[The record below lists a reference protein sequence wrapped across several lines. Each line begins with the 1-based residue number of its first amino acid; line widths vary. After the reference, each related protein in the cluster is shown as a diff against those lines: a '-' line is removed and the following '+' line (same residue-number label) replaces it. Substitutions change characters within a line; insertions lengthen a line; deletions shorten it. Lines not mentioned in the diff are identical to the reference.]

1 MHNIH
6 PMAKRQATTRIIAG
20 KFRGTKIP
28 FRLNKSLRPTE
39 NKTKETLFNWL
50 MNDLDQKLCLDMY
63 AGTGSLG
70 FEAISRGAV
79 RVVFIENDRDR
90 CRAINDIAKKLNV
103 QKSCNIFNANSIN
116 FDYKI
121 FEEKFDII
129 FLDPPFHGNLIKKSL
144 DIIFEQNL
152 LAEKGLIYIE
162 SEMDLNVESLTIRMK
177 KIGESKGGET
187 KFYLYES

>member
-1 MHNIH
+1 
-6 PMAKRQATTRIIAG
+6 MAKRQATTRIIAG

-90 CRAINDIAKKLNV
+90 YRAIIDIAKKLNV
-103 QKSCNIFNANSIN
+103 QKICNIFNANSIN

-144 DIIFEQNL
+144 EIIFEQNL

-162 SEMDLNVESLTIRMK
+162 SEMDLDVESLTIRMK

>member
-90 CRAINDIAKKLNV
+90 YRAIIDIAKKLNV
-103 QKSCNIFNANSIN
+103 QKICNIFNANSIN

-162 SEMDLNVESLTIRMK
+162 SEMDLDVESLTIRMK

>member
-90 CRAINDIAKKLNV
+90 YRAIIDIAKKLNV
-103 QKSCNIFNANSIN
+103 QKICNIFNANSIN

-144 DIIFEQNL
+144 EIIFEQNL

-162 SEMDLNVESLTIRMK
+162 SEMDLDVESLTIRMK

>member
-90 CRAINDIAKKLNV
+90 CRAIIDIAKKLNV

-162 SEMDLNVESLTIRMK
+162 SEMDLDVESLTIRMK

>member
-90 CRAINDIAKKLNV
+90 YRAIIDIAKKLNV
-103 QKSCNIFNANSIN
+103 QKICNIFNANSIN

-144 DIIFEQNL
+144 EIIFEQNL

-162 SEMDLNVESLTIRMK
+162 SEMDLDVESLTINMK

>member
-1 MHNIH
+1 
-6 PMAKRQATTRIIAG
+6 MAKRQATTRIIAG

-50 MNDLDQKLCLDMY
+50 MNDLDQKLCLDMF

-90 CRAINDIAKKLNV
+90 CRAIIDIAKKLNV

-129 FLDPPFHGNLIKKSL
+129 FLDPPFHGKLVKKSL

-162 SEMDLNVESLTIRMK
+162 SEIDLDVESLTIRMK

>member
-90 CRAINDIAKKLNV
+90 YRAIINIAKKLNV
-103 QKSCNIFNANSIN
+103 QKICNIFNANSIN

-144 DIIFEQNL
+144 DIIFEKNL

>member
-144 DIIFEQNL
+144 EIIFEQNL

-162 SEMDLNVESLTIRMK
+162 SEMDLDVESLTINMK

>member
-90 CRAINDIAKKLNV
+90 YRAINDIAKKLNV

-162 SEMDLNVESLTIRMK
+162 SEMDLDVESLTINMK

>member
-90 CRAINDIAKKLNV
+90 CRAIIDIAKKLNV

-144 DIIFEQNL
+144 EIIFEQNL

-162 SEMDLNVESLTIRMK
+162 SEMDLDVESLTIRMK

>member
-90 CRAINDIAKKLNV
+90 CRAIIDIAKKLNV

-162 SEMDLNVESLTIRMK
+162 SEMDLDVESLTINMK

>member
-1 MHNIH
+1 
-6 PMAKRQATTRIIAG
+6 MAKRQATTRIIAG

-90 CRAINDIAKKLNV
+90 CRAIIDIAKKLNV

-162 SEMDLNVESLTIRMK
+162 SEMDLDVESLTIRMK